1 MSIDKNQQRE
11 LDFSNRKIEV
21 YPDTPEEIASLI
33 AEAGLTIEKQF
44 ETEFALI
51 FAARK
56 GA

>member
-1 MSIDKNQQRE
+1 LSIDKNQQRE